1 MMRRNGLAFVCLFLI
16 FGCAAWSVRA
26 DEVADKIADRVDKVF
41 EPFNRTDTP
50 GCAVGVI
57 RNGRLI
63 YERGYGMAS
72 LELGAP
78 NSPQMVYYIGSTSKQ
93 FVAASIV
100 LASLQG
106 HLSLDDNMRK
116 YLPEIP
122 GYGTPVTIRHMIH
135 HTSGLRDYLTLMT
148 LAGMPFENIYT
159 DEELVALVAR
169 QKELNFEP
177 GAEWLYS
184 NSGYFL
190 LAQIIGRA
198 TGKSLREY
206 AEENIF
212 QPLGMKHTHFHDTRT
227 HVFRNRAMAYS
238 PKEGGGFNLEWYINF
253 DKVGSGGLLTTV
265 EDLLLWDRNFY
276 DDKLGGG
283 KLVEQLLRVG
293 ALNDGKKLDYA
304 FGPRIAPYRG
314 LETVSHGGSF
324 MGFRAQLLRFPKQK
338 FSVDVLCNVS
348 NGNPSRRARQVSEVY
363 LGEKMEPDRENTRQ
377 ARQGNRT
384 GADEVSLSSGQLK
397 EFAGDYYSEELQA
410 AFRLWVEEG
419 KLRGKVGSRPAVTL
433 TPTGDNRFRY
443 QFVQFEFERDSNNR
457 VTGFTIQ
464 AGRVRNIRFTRFER
478 RK

>member
-1 MMRRNGLAFVCLFLI
+1 MKSRSLFVLCLLW
-16 FGCAAWSVRA
+16 AAVSVAWPVRA
-26 DEVADKIADRVDKVF
+26 DEVADKVDKVF

-122 GYGTPVTIRHMIH
+122 DYGTPVTIRHMIH

-169 QKELNFEP
+169 QKELNFAP
-177 GAEWLYS
+177 GSEWLYS

-206 AEENIF
+206 ADENIF

-304 FGPRIAPYRG
+304 FGLRIAPYRG

-324 MGFRAQLLRFPKQK
+324 MGFRAELLRFPEQK
-338 FSVDVLCNVS
+338 FSVAVLCNVS
-348 NGNPSRRARQVSEVY
+348 NGNPSRRARQVAEVY
-363 LGEKMEPDRENTRQ
+363 LGEKMEPEDTRP
-377 ARQGNRT
+377 AGQGNRR
-384 GADEVSLSSGQLK
+384 GADEVSLSAGQLK
-397 EFAGDYYSEELQA
+397 EFVGNYFSDELQA
-410 AFRLWVEEG
+410 TLRLWAEEG

-457 VTGFTIQ
+457 VSGFTIQ
-464 AGRVRNIRFTRFER
+464 AGRVRNIRFER